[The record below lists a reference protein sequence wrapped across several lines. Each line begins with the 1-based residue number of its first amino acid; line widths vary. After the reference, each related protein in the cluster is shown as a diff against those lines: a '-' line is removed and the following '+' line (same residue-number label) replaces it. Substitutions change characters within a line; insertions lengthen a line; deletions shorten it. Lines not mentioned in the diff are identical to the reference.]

1 MGFYLS
7 AVVALLTRQYA
18 LQEPTSAHSNIFVGS
33 YPLASIRLST
43 LRSCIGL
50 VGQDP
55 QVCASIASDPYP
67 CAISLIHDSKQL
79 FSGTILENVAVGL
92 TGTPDELLEDGSNR
106 KTVEALCRYA
116 LEKAQA
122 LSFVEML
129 PSGLDERITAGK
141 TGVLSGGQRQRS
153 ESRIVVC
160 VEPFGEFEMA
170 VELNNR
176 CRKILQ
182 SRLPEL
188 SSEIPE
194 FSSLASLSSCCT
206 ADSRSL
212 NLMILDMLV
221 LIDEGTSALDS
232 ETEQNLMDSV
242 MREQSERH
250 MTVILIAH
258 RVHPSLVALIF
269 LDRPPSR

>member
-1 MGFYLS
+1 
-7 AVVALLTRQYA
+7 
-18 LQEPTSAHSNIFVGS
+18 
-33 YPLASIRLST
+33 
-43 LRSCIGL
+43 
-50 VGQDP
+50 
-55 QVCASIASDPYP
+55 
-67 CAISLIHDSKQL
+67 
-79 FSGTILENVAVGL
+79 
-92 TGTPDELLEDGSNR
+92 
-106 KTVEALCRYA
+106 
-116 LEKAQA
+116 
-122 LSFVEML
+122 ML

-176 CRKILQ
+176 CRKMLQ

-194 FSSLASLSSCCT
+194 FSSLASFSSCCT

-212 NLMILDMLV
+212 NLMILDMFV

-258 RVHPSLVALIF
+258 RVHPSLVALNF